1 MRAERQQQVRGREQ
15 GDGCDSLG
23 GEDVIQLF
31 LAERDPRQVLVDL
44 LLGDVQLGYGLRRV
58 IRDFVEVGVGGLW
71 GCVLRTPPRRRAGRR
86 AGARCGR
93 AVTNVNNL
101 ATLK

>member
-58 IRDFVEVGVGGLW
+58 IRDFVEVGGPTTELW
-71 GCVLRTPPRRRAGRR
+71 
-86 AGARCGR
+86 
-93 AVTNVNNL
+93 
-101 ATLK
+101 